1 MESQNV
7 DQIFDEIR
15 QLRVQ
20 YESEV
25 GRARKA
31 WPKSIRERVSR
42 LVAVGVRYKVIA
54 ERSGIYGNTI
64 YSWTTRQDE
73 PTTTNLSVAGAFIE
87 LPVAAAKAVPRR
99 YRNGMHG
106 KSGAV
111 TVKIGERIEVSG
123 LRASEALKLVLSL
136 GIYRHASG
144 V

>member
-42 LVAVGVRYKVIA
+42 LVALGVRYKVIA
-54 ERSGIYGNTI
+54 ERSGISGNTI
-64 YSWTTRQDE
+64 YSWTTRQEE
-73 PTTTNLSVAGAFIE
+73 PSSPLLPAPSAFIE
-87 LPVAAAKAVPRR
+87 LPVATAKPVSRR
-99 YRNGMHG
+99 YRKGAHG
-106 KSGAV
+106 KSPTV
-111 TVKIGERIEVSG
+111 TVKIGDRVEVSG

-136 GIYRHASG
+136 GI
-144 V
+144 

>member
-42 LVAVGVRYKVIA
+42 LVALGVRYKVIA
-54 ERSGIYGNTI
+54 ERSEISGNTI
-64 YSWTTRQDE
+64 YSWMTRQGE
-73 PTTTNLSVAGAFIE
+73 ATVSPLSLAQAAFVE
-87 LPVAAAKAVPRR
+87 LPVAVEKTSPRR
-99 YRNGMHG
+99 YRKRVHG
-106 KSGAV
+106 KPATV
-111 TVKIGERIEVSG
+111 TVKIGDRIEVSG
-123 LRASEALKLVLSL
+123 LRASEALKMIQAL
-136 GIYRHASG
+136 G

>member
-31 WPKSIRERVSR
+31 WPKSIRERVLR
-42 LVAVGVRYKVIA
+42 LVAAGVRYKVIA
-54 ERSGIYGNTI
+54 ERSGISGNTI
-64 YSWTTRQDE
+64 YLWTTRQDE
-73 PTTTNLSVAGAFIE
+73 PSSNLPVAGAFIE
-87 LPVAAAKAVPRR
+87 LPVAAAKPPRRR
-99 YRNGMHG
+99 YRKGVHG
-106 KSGAV
+106 KSGTV

-123 LRASEALKLVLSL
+123 LRARDALKLIQSL
-136 GIYRHASG
+136 GI
-144 V
+144 